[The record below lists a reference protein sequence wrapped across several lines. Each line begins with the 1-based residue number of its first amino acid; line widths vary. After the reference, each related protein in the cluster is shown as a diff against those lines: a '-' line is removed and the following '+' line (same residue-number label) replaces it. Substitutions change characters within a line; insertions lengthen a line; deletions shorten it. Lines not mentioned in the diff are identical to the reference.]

1 MHTIIAVLTLAVAL
15 FGLVFVGP
23 PASAKGKCIPATA
36 CGPQACY
43 HWCDQYRGTTWH
55 GKNAWYRM
63 CFKKYSP
70 SASQQ

>member
-1 MHTIIAVLTLAVAL
+1 MHTIIAVSTLAVAL

-43 HWCDQYRGTTWH
+43 HWCDQYR
-55 GKNAWYRM
+55 AYRGRREKRVLQNV
-63 CFKKYSP
+63 F
-70 SASQQ
+70 